1 MLFSHSPIQATWQS
15 RTTILVNSELKS
27 DQEWMISSFVSGSS
41 KGDKDHEVSEL
52 SSEMCLLPQ
61 MSVAYCANEN
71 KEVFHFSQFNF
82 HWFQGFVNY
91 IVSTAIVMNHTLILL
106 KIK

>member
-41 KGDKDHEVSEL
+41 KGGKDHEVLEL

-71 KEVFHFSQFNF
+71 KEVFSHFSIQF
-82 HWFQGFVNY
+82 
-91 IVSTAIVMNHTLILL
+91 TLIAVIY
-106 KIK
+106 KPHQRYHNSN

>member
-41 KGDKDHEVSEL
+41 KGGNDHEVSEL

-71 KEVFHFSQFNF
+71 KKVFQF
-82 HWFQGFVNY
+82 
-91 IVSTAIVMNHTLILL
+91 TLIAVIC
-106 KIK
+106 KPHQRYNNSN